1 MARRETRKNYLN
13 KTSVNFM
20 CNSNKYTPTKADF
33 QTWAN
38 NVIPAIDRGLF
49 DSAGEVDKVFGRSP
63 LVDEVILHGINA
75 EVGKPLR
82 AHINIGVTILHQVP
96 KYSIKKLRERLKAW
110 LDLNVP
116 LERGTWNVHQ
126 RLRPMYHDN
135 YNNKDVR
142 WANNDQV
149 QQDYDE
155 DDEMQRLQIE
165 DKTMKEVE
173 NLAGDLIRVLDL
185 EGNPRV
191 NRISDQPIVRVENV
205 E

>member
-1 MARRETRKNYLN
+1 
-13 KTSVNFM
+13 
-20 CNSNKYTPTKADF
+20 
-33 QTWAN
+33 
-38 NVIPAIDRGLF
+38 
-49 DSAGEVDKVFGRSP
+49 
-63 LVDEVILHGINA
+63 
-75 EVGKPLR
+75 
-82 AHINIGVTILHQVP
+82 
-96 KYSIKKLRERLKAW
+96 
-110 LDLNVP
+110 
-116 LERGTWNVHQ
+116 
-126 RLRPMYHDN
+126 
-135 YNNKDVR
+135 VR